1 MDITTM
7 KIMPVEPCGKI
18 GACQAHPSGYAS
30 ALKSRWSYSKP
41 SQDQVADHALAQ
53 LDAARKADI
62 AAHEKN
68 APALEN
74 NKLIVAHITQLME
87 AIGMPRSHR
96 VRDHKSRARYPKY
109 DTLPAGY
116 LADLQREVKTDDGF
130 ASATSSY
137 ERMLAQYQAFKVQA
151 AQAAEQALRE
161 RAAAAERE
169 KQARL
174 ANVEL
179 AEIILRYG
187 MDRESDWEDVLEALC
202 EKHQRADLA
211 VAMMNV
217 RHDWSEGPDQV
228 SSAIDRFT
236 IETNEDKDIANS
248 VMSNLGDGWDG
259 DGRCFRDC
267 DWNFD
272 RIIGSI
278 QDQQLAA
285 DVMTAYVRAKGK

>member
-1 MDITTM
+1 MFDL
-7 KIMPVEPCGKI
+7 KIMPVEWCGKI
-18 GACQAHPSGYAS
+18 GSCQAHPSGYAS
-30 ALKSRWSYSKP
+30 ALKSRWSYSDP
-41 SQDQVADHALAQ
+41 SQDQVSDYALAQ
-53 LDAARKADI
+53 LDAARHDDI

-96 VRDHKSRARYPKY
+96 VRDHKSRARCPKY

-116 LADLQREVKTDDGF
+116 MADLQREVKTDDGF
-130 ASATSSY
+130 AGATSSY
-137 ERMLAQYQAFKVQA
+137 ERMLAQYQEFKAQA
-151 AQAAEQALRE
+151 ARAAEQAQRE

-174 ANVEL
+174 ANVEP

-187 MDRESDWEDVLEALC
+187 MDRESDWEDVLEALR
-202 EKHQRADLA
+202 EKHQRVDLA

-217 RHDWSEGPDQV
+217 RNDWSDGPDQV
-228 SSAIDRFT
+228 SHAIDRFN
-236 IETNEDKDIANS
+236 IETTEDKDIANS

-267 DWNFD
+267 EWNYD
-272 RIIGSI
+272 RLLSSI
-278 QDQQLAA
+278 TDKQLVD
-285 DVMTAYVRAKGK
+285 DVTTAYARSTGD

>member
-1 MDITTM
+1 MFDL
-7 KIMPVEPCGKI
+7 KIMPVEWCGKI
-18 GACQAHPSGYAS
+18 GSCQAHPSGYAS
-30 ALKSRWSYSKP
+30 ALKSRWSYGDP

-74 NKLIVAHITQLME
+74 NKLIVTYITQLME

-137 ERMLAQYQAFKVQA
+137 ERMLAQYQAFKARA
-151 AQAAEQALRE
+151 AQAAEQAQRE

-187 MDRESDWEDVLEALC
+187 MDRESDWKDVLEALC
-202 EKHQRADLA
+202 EKHQRVDLA

-217 RHDWSEGPDQV
+217 RHDWNDGPDKV
-228 SSAIDRFT
+228 SHAIDRFNIDT
-236 IETNEDKDIANS
+236 TEDKDIANS

-267 DWNFD
+267 EWNYD
-272 RIIGSI
+272 RLLSSI
-278 QDQQLAA
+278 TDKQLVA
-285 DVMTAYVRAKGK
+285 DVTTAYARSTGD

>member
-1 MDITTM
+1 MDITNM
-7 KIMPVEPCGKI
+7 KIMPVELCGKV
-18 GACQAHPSGYAS
+18 GSCQAHPSGYAS
-30 ALKSRWSYSKP
+30 ALKSRWSYGEP
-41 SQDQVADHALAQ
+41 SQNQVADHALAQ
-53 LDAARKADI
+53 LDAARKLDI

-96 VRDHKSRARYPKY
+96 VRDHKSRSRYPKY

-116 LADLQREVKTDDGF
+116 LADLQREVRTDDSF

-137 ERMLAQYQAFKVQA
+137 ERMLAQYQAFKAQA
-151 AQAAEQALRE
+151 AKEAEQALRDQ
-161 RAAAAERE
+161 AAAAERE

-187 MDRESDWEDVLEALC
+187 MGREFDWKDVLDALC
-202 EKHQRADLA
+202 GKHQRADLA

-217 RHDWSEGPDQV
+217 RHDWNDGPDQV
-228 SSAIDRFT
+228 SNAIDRFN

-267 DWNFD
+267 EWNYD
-272 RIIGSI
+272 RLIGSI

-285 DVMTAYVRAKGK
+285 DVMTAYARAKGE